1 MTFPVEKMT
10 TGHRSFPHCRSYR
23 CLPSIGR
30 PRYLACRLAQNA
42 GHRRAG
48 RRKVIGTGLTRAD
61 IQPHDHELTS
71 FERAALYHSQR
82 LTRERKRFLDEAR
95 ERQDRARRNQ
105 LRILCLSA
113 AAAFLVSLR
122 ALAGNKDEDVAF
134 RSLMKGALLP
144 ISVLALLMPVLATA
158 VSGITTF
165 DGDPNVVVRDVRTS
179 RSSNSFTAGLPK
191 TSPAIRP
198 FAG

>member
-1 MTFPVEKMT
+1 MVQPADEKSSES
-10 TGHRSFPHCRSYR
+10 G
-23 CLPSIGR
+23 SI
-30 PRYLACRLAQNA
+30 
-42 GHRRAG
+42 
-48 RRKVIGTGLTRAD
+48 RAD
-61 IQPHDHELTS
+61 VQPHNNELTS
-71 FERAALYHSQR
+71 FERAVLYHSQR
-82 LTRERKRFLDEAR
+82 LTKERERFLHDAE

-113 AAAFLVSLR
+113 AAAFLISLR

-165 DGDPNVVVRDVRTS
+165 DNDPNVVVRDVRTIS
-179 RSSNSFTAGLPK
+179 QLEQLHGRIAEDV
-191 TSPAIRP
+191 TSDPYLCRIAWATNERP
-198 FAG
+198 SAETRREAVEALARPLQ